1 MKSLKLLILI
11 VAVGVSLLITSFA
24 FAGVNDAKTW
34 FIGAQA
40 GYFGV
45 PTSIFES
52 AYESHSNVGGFP
64 YGIQAGYSWEFVEV
78 VGMVE
83 NWTVIFPDA
92 NWRGNGDPIEDS
104 TDLRNKGF
112 NWVSLEIMARFKI
125 KAHEIVQPIF
135 GIGLGL
141 GITYGKLETRDYG
154 EDWEEFNLPVVPVID
169 LLAGVRFVIPENVAL
184 DLNIGIK
191 DGLYAGLACIFYY

>member
-1 MKSLKLLILI
+1 
-11 VAVGVSLLITSFA
+11 
-24 FAGVNDAKTW
+24 
-34 FIGAQA
+34 
-40 GYFGV
+40 
-45 PTSIFES
+45 
-52 AYESHSNVGGFP
+52 
-64 YGIQAGYSWEFVEV
+64 
-78 VGMVE
+78 
-83 NWTVIFPDA
+83 
-92 NWRGNGDPIEDS
+92 
-104 TDLRNKGF
+104 
-112 NWVSLEIMARFKI
+112 MARFKI

-141 GITYGKLETRDYG
+141 GITYGKLETRDWG